1 MGLLTNLGL
10 TPTPNVAKA
19 IAAKAIG
26 DAAVTKPQGD
36 RPTPPATPAN
46 ATTAVAT
53 TAASAPKANGA
64 IGSGGGDDG
73 GARKTALALKAEI
86 ERRHKAA
93 YDQWNKLSEA
103 EPKVAQLIAAAT
115 GPQKAALEAKKELL
129 DKKIAEL
136 GKETEELR
144 GDIEALDNPGTDRAK
159 YVQIAQRNKGGV
171 AIAGLSEIDLH
182 EEDLSKKRG
191 EKRET
196 RTTTSY
202 ENGKSTVDKTEKT
215 RTYGLDG
222 VTVGKSRETETS
234 LGGNTVKTGEES
246 KTKVSLTGKVSHD
259 EQKSIEIETADGKKM
274 KVEKSTSTE
283 ISAEGVSGTRS
294 DKTEHRDGSSSETT
308 RTGGVER
315 GEGKVGAVAGKSTT
329 TTDVSGDAVT
339 KGGKGKAGMIA
350 KDGAMGGF
358 AEGEGSVK
366 SQRKGGFSTGL
377 VGNLGANI
385 TCKIGDPQGKPPKVQ
400 YPLTLEVS
408 FDVSLGA
415 SVGQDKKGAAA
426 KASVDVKA
434 SKSASM
440 KRTYLL
446 SEAEAADY
454 VASLQAAAKGG
465 KVAATHKEFA
475 VISLGARQGWG
486 EAKKLFLGTGDS
498 SASLKV
504 GESKERKG
512 GKSLS
517 AKVSGDAK
525 VITAEASIEE
535 SDEHSETTSRDEDG
549 NIVAELSASQTEKM
563 SGKVG
568 IKSGVVGGSAGKAH
582 AFTTSSGYSIKID
595 PKKDP
600 GGVRQKALDA
610 CSDQK
615 AYDDFAAMYP
625 ETVESATK
633 GKDESDSNS
642 VGVAIGAVD
651 AEIGLHSGI
660 KQKTKTGKG
669 GKLESREVTG
679 SSGGGGSVGVGKTRI
694 GDSVDDEAH
703 AVLDGE
709 GNASLDLSKT
719 VKATSLKK
727 LAKAKLPFF
736 GDKKEE
742 DGKGK
747 RGLLA
752 TAAGDKDEEDTEVVD
767 KTGLSLTNKDL
778 DAIAKIATSKPRRW
792 EQAAVMDYNASH
804 DDWEKARKVIVAAG
818 GDRQVVADQLASFI
832 GGSKSK
838 RLDMVERFLRPD
850 GDVSIGARTAFP
862 ESLKALKPDY
872 DKLVLGAAEE
882 LIEAVAKKDGPAKAG
897 EFGKQTFDA
906 LEKLNQ
912 AITGAKEAL
921 APAVRAE
928 MLSALSARKT
938 KVLAVMRKNA
948 GNQSAQ
954 EDKAAMEAEY
964 RRMTKGCLEYQF
976 AQDDLFANVKEW
988 WAPGRTYNND
998 KLIRALQQLR
1008 DLYAVWK
1015 PDYAKC
1021 AALGKQIGYPEG
1033 NYNRYAPAYSK
1044 FDEWEKK
1051 IHQY

>member
-10 TPTPNVAKA
+10 TPTMNVAKA
-19 IAAKAIG
+19 IAAKAAS
-26 DAAVTKPQGD
+26 DAAVTKPEGD
-36 RPTPPATPAN
+36 RPTPPANSGTP
-46 ATTAVAT
+46 VAT
-53 TAASAPKANGA
+53 TAATAPKATVAVGG
-64 IGSGGGDDG
+64 GSGGDDA
-73 GARKTALALKAEI
+73 GARKAALALKADI
-86 ERRHKAA
+86 ERRHKAVYA
-93 YDQWNKLSEA
+93 EWNKLSEA
-103 EPKVAQLIAAAT
+103 EPKVAQLIGAAT
-115 GPQKAALEAKKELL
+115 GPQKVALEAKKKLL

-196 RTTTSY
+196 HTTTSY

-234 LGGNTVKTGEES
+234 VGGNTVKTGEES
-246 KTKVSLTGKVSHD
+246 KTKVSSTGKVSHD
-259 EQKSIEIETADGKKM
+259 EKKSIEIETADGKKM
-274 KVEKSTSTE
+274 KVEKSTSVE
-283 ISAEGVSGTRS
+283 VSAEGVSATRS
-294 DKTEHRDGSSSETT
+294 DKAEHRDGSSSETT
-308 RTGGVER
+308 KTGGVER
-315 GEGKVGAVAGKSTT
+315 GEGKIGAVVGKDTT
-329 TTDVSGDAVT
+329 TTDVSGDVVT

-350 KDGAMGGF
+350 KDGAMGGYGE
-358 AEGEGSVK
+358 AEGSVK
-366 SQRKGGFSTGL
+366 SQRKGGFTTGM
-377 VGNLGANI
+377 VGNLGGNI
-385 TCKIGDPQGKPPKVQ
+385 TCKIGDPQGKPPKVK

-415 SVGQDKKGAAA
+415 SVGQEKKDGAG
-426 KASVDVKA
+426 KANLEVKA

-454 VASLQAAAKGG
+454 VTSLQAAAKGG
-465 KVAATHKEFA
+465 KVAATHKEFE
-475 VISLGARQGWG
+475 VIALGAKKGWA
-486 EAKKLFLGTGDS
+486 EAKKLLGGDGDS

-517 AKVSGDAK
+517 AKVSGDVK
-525 VITAEASIEE
+525 VISAEASIVQ
-535 SDEHSETTSRDEDG
+535 SDEHSATTSRDEDG
-549 NIVAELSASQTEKM
+549 NIVAELSGSQTDKL

-595 PKKDP
+595 PKKDM
-600 GGVRQKALDA
+600 GGERQKALDA
-610 CSDQK
+610 CDSQEDFDK
-615 AYDDFAAMYP
+615 FAAKYP
-625 ETVESATK
+625 ETVESATR
-633 GKDESDSNS
+633 GKDESDSDS
-642 VGVAIGAVD
+642 VGVAIAGAD
-651 AEIGLHSGI
+651 LEIGLHSGI

-709 GNASLDLSKT
+709 GNASLDLTKT
-719 VKATSLKK
+719 KKATSLKK
-727 LAKAKLPFF
+727 LAKAKLPFM

-742 DGKGK
+742 DAKGK

-767 KTGLSLTNKDL
+767 QTGLSLTNKDL
-778 DAIAKIATSKPRRW
+778 DAIAKIATGKPRRW

-804 DDWEKARKVIVAAG
+804 ADWEKVRKVIVASG
-818 GDRQVVADQLASFI
+818 GNRQVVADQLATFI

-906 LEKLNQ
+906 LEKLSQ

-948 GNQSAQ
+948 GKQSEQ
-954 EDKAAMEAEY
+954 EDKAATEAEY

-976 AQDDLFANVKEW
+976 AQDDLFAKFKEW

-998 KLIRALQQLR
+998 KLIKALQQVR

-1033 NYNRYAPAYSK
+1033 NYNRYAPAYAK